1 MAAQQLIQP
10 QIYVGTQ
17 YAGYKYFVY
26 DVGTTTKQTI
36 WTDSTQGTTQ
46 SNPATVD
53 ANGFI
58 NIFVNGNFK
67 VVLAA
72 AEVAGA
78 PSGTVWTQDE
88 CLQDPDGISIAAQT
102 SVTVATGDLV
112 LIEDIS
118 NSNAKGQTTAG
129 DIANL
134 AATDLVND
142 TSPQLG
148 ADLDANAFDIQ
159 FDDATGIRD
168 DSDNEQL
175 IFQKTASAVNHIEIT
190 NAATAGTPKISA
202 AGDDANI
209 DLELA
214 PKGTGEISVTG
225 GSIKLADAEG
235 LKDSNGNEQLVLQE
249 TASAVNE
256 FEITN
261 AATGN
266 NPQLAV
272 TGDDT
277 NIGLDLLV
285 KGNAAYTLKGTA
297 DTAAELRLNEDTDN
311 GTNYLGFKAPAAVT
325 TSTTWTLPDGDGTA
339 DQIIKTN
346 GSGTLAWTDAGSGAW
361 KFLGSVTASASS
373 ALDFEDGVSSI
384 VFDGT
389 YALYKFVIVG
399 LYPSVDANINIRVKS
414 GGAFVSAS
422 EYYTQMSG
430 QTTSAA
436 FSHNGQTTNDV
447 IPASRS
453 STDGSSGA
461 GLSGIVYVGD
471 PTQTGYKKIWLNT
484 QHEQNAN
491 LGEMS
496 VGGGYWR
503 GGTGDLQGIRF
514 LPSTGTLTA
523 GTIYMYGSAKS

>member
-88 CLQDPDGISIAAQT
+88 CLQDPDGISISALT

-148 ADLDANAFDIQ
+148 GDLDANAFDIQ

-168 DSDNEQL
+168 SNDNEQL
-175 IFQKTASAVNHIEIT
+175 IFQETASAVNH
-190 NAATAGTPKISA
+190 
-202 AGDDANI
+202 
-209 DLELA
+209 
-214 PKGTGEISVTG
+214 
-225 GSIKLADAEG
+225 
-235 LKDSNGNEQLVLQE
+235 
-249 TASAVNE
+249 

-261 AATGN
+261 AATGSE
-266 NPQLAV
+266 PLMQAV
-272 TGDDT
+272 GDDT
-277 NIGLDLLV
+277 DV
-285 KGNAAYTLKGTA
+285 SFRVQSKGAGTIELEDNTNVTGTLSA
-297 DTAAELRLNEDTDN
+297 DVTLTVDGSASSAGEIRLAEDTDN
-311 GTNYLGFKAPAAVT
+311 GTNYMGFKSPAAVT
-325 TSTTWTLPDGDGTA
+325 SSLSFELPDGDGTA
-339 DQIIKTN
+339 NQILETD
-346 GSGTLAWTDAGSGAW
+346 GSGVLSWVTPSAGAMTFLASA
-361 KFLGSVTASASS
+361 TASASS
-373 ALDFEDGVSSI
+373 TLDFVDGTGGFVMDSTYDVY
-384 VFDGT
+384 VFDVIELIAAANSGQELWVRTRVGGSFATDSTYT
-389 YALYKFVIVG
+389 YAKFVT
-399 LYPSVDANINIRVKS
+399 KS
-414 GGAFVSAS
+414 DS
-422 EYYTQMSG
+422 
-430 QTTSAA
+430 
-436 FSHNGQTTNDV
+436 TN
-447 IPASRS
+447 A
-453 STDGSSGA
+453 SSG
-461 GLSGIVYVGD
+461 
-471 PTQTGYKKIWLNT
+471 
-484 QHEQNAN
+484 
-491 LGEMS
+491 
-496 VGGGYWR
+496 
-503 GGTGDLQGIRF
+503 
-514 LPSTGTLTA
+514 STGTTRFVLANGIGITDDPVSGRFYVFNPA
-523 GTIYMYGSAKS
+523 GTSNRMAIMADISTITDSTVKYQRHIMSGNRTDTSAVDGIQILFGGTTMTTGKVNAYGMNLS